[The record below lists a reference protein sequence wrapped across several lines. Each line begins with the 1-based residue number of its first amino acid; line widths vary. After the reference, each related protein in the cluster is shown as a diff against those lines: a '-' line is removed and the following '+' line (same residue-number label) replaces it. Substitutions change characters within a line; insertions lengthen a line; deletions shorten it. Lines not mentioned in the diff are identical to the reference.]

1 MDGQGVQNTNQVVEG
16 TATNNAGTVTQPVG
30 GQNQTEVPV
39 TQPGGKTEVNNQGQG
54 SQEPKTFTQEEVN
67 AMLAKEKKNLP
78 TKEDLKAFNDWKE
91 AQKTEEQKRQEE
103 LVKAQKVQQE
113 NEAKGQMLE
122 IMKKGVDFE
131 KAEFIQFKL
140 SKMDGDFTENLENYL
155 KDHPIVDAQKE
166 TKPATTGF
174 AQNRVTT
181 VTNPNKE
188 YLDKKYANNPYYK
201 K

>member
-16 TATNNAGTVTQPVG
+16 TTTNNTGAVTQPVG
-30 GQNQTEVPV
+30 GQTKTEVPV
-39 TQPGGKTEVNNQGQG
+39 TQPGAKTEANNQGQG
-54 SQEPKTFTQEEVN
+54 TQEPKTFTQEEVN
-67 AMLAKEKKNLP
+67 AMLAKEKKNMP

-103 LVKAQKVQQE
+103 IAKAQKIQSE

-122 IMKKGVDFE
+122 IMKRGVDFE
-131 KAEFIQFKL
+131 TAEFIQFKL
-140 SKMDGDFTENLENYL
+140 SKIEGDFTENLENYL
-155 KDHPIVDAQKE
+155 KEHPIVNEKKE

-174 AQNRVTT
+174 SQNRVTT

-188 YLDKKYANNPYYK
+188 YMDKKYANNPYYK

>member
-1 MDGQGVQNTNQVVEG
+1 MEGQETQNTNQVVV
-16 TATNNAGTVTQPVG
+16 TPTTNNTGAVTQPAG
-30 GQNQTEVPV
+30 GQTKTEVPV
-39 TQPGGKTEVNNQGQG
+39 TQPGAKAEVNNQGQA
-54 SQEPKTFTQEEVN
+54 SQEPKTFTQDEVN

-78 TKEDLKAFNDWKE
+78 TKEDLKAFNEWKE

-103 LVKAQKVQQE
+103 IVKAQKLQSE
-113 NEAKGQMLE
+113 NEARGQMLE
-122 IMKKGVDFE
+122 IMKKGADFE

-155 KDHPIVDAQKE
+155 KDHPIVNEQTE
-166 TKPATTGF
+166 TKPTTTGF

-181 VTNPNKE
+181 VTSPDKD
-188 YLDKKYANNPYYK
+188 YMDKKYANNPYYK

>member
-1 MDGQGVQNTNQVVEG
+1 MEGQENQNTNQVVGG
-16 TATNNAGTVTQPVG
+16 TTTDNTGAVTQPVG
-30 GQNQTEVPV
+30 GQVKTEVPV

-54 SQEPKTFTQEEVN
+54 SQGPRTFTQEEVN
-67 AMLAKEKKNLP
+67 AMLAKERKNLP
-78 TKEDLKAFNDWKE
+78 TEEELKTFNDWKE

-103 LVKAQKVQQE
+103 FAKAQKVQQE

-155 KDHPIVDAQKE
+155 REHPIVDTQRE

-174 AQNRVTT
+174 SQNRVTV
-181 VTNPNKE
+181 VTNPDKE
-188 YLDKKYANNPYYK
+188 YMDKKYANNPYYK